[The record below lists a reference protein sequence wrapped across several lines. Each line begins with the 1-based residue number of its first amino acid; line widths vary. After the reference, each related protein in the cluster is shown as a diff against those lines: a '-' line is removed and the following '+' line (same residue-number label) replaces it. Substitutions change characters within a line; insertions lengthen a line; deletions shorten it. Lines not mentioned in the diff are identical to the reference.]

1 MFEHV
6 APEAADQ
13 LQIDR
18 ELEAL
23 EVAGKVRVD
32 LPGGVVER
40 AGARRTRGLTATA
53 SSASTASKSSSE
65 NATRTRPAG
74 EAARSSSPI
83 RVSTVR

>member
-40 AGARRTRGLTATA
+40 AGRAGL
-53 SSASTASKSSSE
+53 
-65 NATRTRPAG
+65 G
-74 EAARSSSPI
+74 G
-83 RVSTVR
+83 